1 LALAFS
7 IRLFLR
13 KGDAMRGL
21 ALKYSVRALAPILFV
36 VILAPIAAAQGSL
49 SQNSRLPLH
58 SGWQLQSS
66 CSTQASGAQIST
78 PGFSSTG
85 WHATTVPSTV
95 VAALVADGTYPDPD
109 YGMNLRKIPG
119 STYPIGKNFAKL
131 PMAKDSPFACSWWY
145 RTELTLPQD
154 FQGRTVWLHFEGIN
168 YRANIWINGKKFAD
182 SANVAGSYRIYDF
195 DVTQFVKPGAVNAV
209 AVETFAPTEK
219 DLAMNFVDWNPAPPD
234 KDMGLWGD
242 VYLTTSGPAALR
254 YPEVITHFPDA
265 SLHEADLTVT
275 TQVRNATNAPVS
287 AVIEGTIEKVHF
299 EQNVQLGAGE
309 TRSVTFTPEQFPQLR
324 IAHPKVWWPYDL
336 GAQPLQTL
344 TMRARVADA
353 VSDQQNVRFGIREIT
368 STLQPNNYRLFH
380 INGKRI
386 LIRGGGWTPDML
398 LRQPPHKLE
407 AQFDYVREMG
417 LNTIRLEG
425 KLEPDDF
432 FNLAD
437 RRGVLVMAGWCCCS
451 IWEEW
456 RKWKPA
462 NLRDATEQ
470 LRSQI
475 LRLRSHP
482 SVLVWLNGSDMP
494 PPADVER
501 SYLQVEKDLQWPNP
515 VISSASQEPT
525 SVSGPSGVKMT
536 GPYDY
541 VPPPYWLE
549 DAKNG
554 GAYGFNTETSAGAAP
569 MVEGSLKKTMP
580 ADQIW
585 PPNEYW
591 HFHSGSGDFQQ
602 LSAFDGA
609 MNQIYGPAKDLQ
621 DYERKAQVMAY
632 ENERAMFEA
641 YARNKYTSTGVVQW
655 MLNNAWPSLFWHLYD
670 YYLQP
675 AGGYFGAKKAN
686 EMLHVQYSY
695 DDRSVV
701 VVNSYYHPLAGL
713 TLSANL
719 YDFNLKPILS
729 HRIPV
734 DMAADVS
741 QRVLTIPAFPKMPN
755 PQTYFLK
762 LELLDRTGKSLSSN
776 FYWLSSKAPVFEWN
790 KTTYVRTE
798 ESSYEDLTMLAQLPS
813 VKLEVAAN
821 RENSNIDQVTVH
833 LRNPSDHLAFQ
844 VKLAINDADGSEVL
858 PVFWSDNYTEL
869 MPGESAT
876 ITAHYP
882 SWIKLDSGAK
892 LEISGWNIE
901 PATIEPSS
909 ARSEAENHVL
919 TPAKARH

>member
-1 LALAFS
+1 MTKRARGGSWCVAAISLL
-7 IRLFLR
+7 I
-13 KGDAMRGL
+13 GPPCAM
-21 ALKYSVRALAPILFV
+21 
-36 VILAPIAAAQGSL
+36 AQRTPQTIG
-49 SQNSRLPLH
+49 RLPLRT
-58 SGWQLQSS
+58 GWQLQSS
-66 CSTQASGAQIST
+66 CKIQAAGDQISA
-78 PGFSSTG
+78 PDFSAAG

-95 VAALVADGTYPDPD
+95 LAALVADGTYPDPD
-109 YGMNLRKIPG
+109 FGMNLRKIAG
-119 STYPIGKNFAKL
+119 TTYPIGKNFANL
-131 PMAKDSPFACSWWY
+131 PMPKDSPFACSWWY
-145 RTELTLPQD
+145 RTELNIPSD

-182 SANVAGSYRIYDF
+182 AANVAGAYRIYDF
-195 DVTQFVKPGAVNAV
+195 DVTQFVKPGGANAV

-219 DLAMNFVDWNPAPPD
+219 DLAMNWVDWNPTPPD

-242 VYLTTSGPAALR
+242 VYLTTSGPVAVR
-254 YPEVITHFPDA
+254 YPEVITHFADA
-265 SLHEADLTVT
+265 SLNEADLSVT

-287 AVIEGTIEKVHF
+287 AVVAGTIEEIHF
-299 EQNVQLGAGE
+299 EQPVQLNANE

-324 IAHPKVWWPYDL
+324 VPHPKVWWPYGLGSQDL
-336 GAQPLQTL
+336 ETL
-344 TMRARVADA
+344 TMQARVGDA
-353 VSDQQNVRFGIREIT
+353 TSDQQNVRFGIREIT
-368 STLQPNNYRLFH
+368 STMQPHNYMLFH
-380 INGKRI
+380 INGKNI
-386 LIRGGGWTPDML
+386 LIRGGGWSPDML
-398 LRQPPHKLE
+398 MRQPPYKLE

-432 FNLAD
+432 FSLAD
-437 RRGVLVMAGWCCCS
+437 ERGVLVIAGWCCCS
-451 IWEEW
+451 IWEQW
-456 RKWKPA
+456 RKWQPA
-462 NLRDATEQ
+462 DLQNATEQ

-482 SVLVWLNGSDMP
+482 SLLVWLNGSDMP

-515 VISSASQEPT
+515 AISSASQKPT

-541 VPPPYWLE
+541 VPPLYWLE
-549 DAKNG
+549 DDKNG
-554 GAYGFNTETSAGAAP
+554 GAYGFNTETSAGPAP
-569 MVEGSLKKTMP
+569 VVIGSLKKMMP

-609 MNQIYGPAKDLQ
+609 MNQIYGPAKDLE

-655 MLNNAWPSLFWHLYD
+655 MLNNAWPSLIWHLYD

-686 EMLHVQYSY
+686 EMVHVQYSY

-701 VVNSYYHPLAGL
+701 VVNSYYRSIPGL
-713 TLSANL
+713 TVSTDL
-719 YDFNLKPILS
+719 YDFNLKSIFSQHSPIDL
-729 HRIPV
+729 
-734 DMAADVS
+734 AADAS
-741 QRVLTIPAFPKMPN
+741 QRVLTIPAFPNTPS

-762 LELLDRTGKSLSSN
+762 LELHDSAGKLLSSN

-790 KTTYVRTE
+790 KTTYVRTQ
-798 ESSYEDLTMLAQLPS
+798 ESSYEDLTMLKDLPS
-813 VKLEVAAN
+813 VKLEVTASL
-821 RENSNIDQVTVH
+821 ENIIGAEVTVQ
-833 LRNPSDHLAFQ
+833 LRNPSEHLAFQ
-844 VKLAINDADGSEVL
+844 TKLAINDADGNEVL

-869 MPGESAT
+869 MPGESKT
-876 ITAHYP
+876 ITARYP
-882 SWIKLDSGAK
+882 TWNTLHNSAK
-892 LEISGWNIE
+892 LEVSGWNIE
-901 PATIEPSS
+901 PVTIALSS
-909 ARSEAENHVL
+909 AGSEAAKHDRTL
-919 TPAKARH
+919 AKARR